1 MPASKSKESHAE
13 QKRLAAERKLAKP
26 HGEIITRS
34 KRIWEQLR
42 RTKLAPEERKKLIAE
57 LGQLIKG
64 RVSDLVF
71 KHDAS
76 RIVQSALKYADKTT
90 RANITTELKGSYVSL
105 AQSRVLSAS
114 LTFPLI
120 LSLPSGVYCS
130 GTDRSAELKAVT
142 ESILSSRSC
151 ITAPPKTGKWW
162 YRSFMDTSGNS
173 SSTVK
178 QH

>member
-1 MPASKSKESHAE
+1 
-13 QKRLAAERKLAKP
+13 
-26 HGEIITRS
+26 
-34 KRIWEQLR
+34 LR

-105 AQSRVLSAS
+105 AQSRFLSAS

-120 LSLPSGVYCS
+120 LSPLASLI
-130 GTDRSAELKAVT
+130 AAVL
-142 ESILSSRSC
+142 IR
-151 ITAPPKTGKWW
+151 
-162 YRSFMDTSGNS
+162 RRN
-173 SSTVK
+173 
-178 QH
+178 